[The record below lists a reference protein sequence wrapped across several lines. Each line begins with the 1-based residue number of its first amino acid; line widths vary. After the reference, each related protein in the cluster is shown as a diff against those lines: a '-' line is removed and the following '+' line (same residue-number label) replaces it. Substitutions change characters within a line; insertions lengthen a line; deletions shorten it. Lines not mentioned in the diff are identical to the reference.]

1 MQCPMVELLDN
12 PNHRGTFQTMR
23 SVASITAQENETD
36 SGPHFGF
43 FYVVLSVLPTDGVNG
58 SCVSTQGIG
67 DELILLRSAINNF
80 NPTPYSGLDRTK
92 IVNIT
97 VELGMGISIL
107 HTRCVTGCL
116 PVQYIIYYESD
127 ITIV

>member
-1 MQCPMVELLDN
+1 
-12 PNHRGTFQTMR
+12 MR
-23 SVASITAQENETD
+23 SIASITAQENETD

-58 SCVSTQGIG
+58 SCVSTAQGIG
-67 DELILLRSAINNF
+67 DELILLRSAVNNF

-97 VELGMGISIL
+97 VELGMGIS
-107 HTRCVTGCL
+107 CVL
-116 PVQYIIYYESD
+116 
-127 ITIV
+127 